1 MHSKQSHGHDNP
13 VKQIQCH
20 NHKQVHAFNT
30 KSWTRQIRLN
40 NYSVTNGYVH
50 SLQKHGHDKS
60 GQTNTVS
67 QTDSIQKAWTRQIT
81 TMSQSQ
87 ADTCN
92 QYKINQ
98 SGSNKYSIT
107 SGYMHQ
113 YKSIQKHVHDKS
125 SQTKTVSQTDTRIR
139 YKSMDTTK
147 QDRARQQV
155 KQPTM

>member
-92 QYKINQ
+92 QYKI
-98 SGSNKYSIT
+98 
-107 SGYMHQ
+107 
-113 YKSIQKHVHDKS
+113 
-125 SQTKTVSQTDTRIR
+125 
-139 YKSMDTTK
+139 MDTTNP
-147 QDRARQQV
+147 V
-155 KQPTM
+155 KQIQYYKRIHAFNSAAWTP